1 MSVCVI
7 HMHWSHFVQHTLG
20 APPVDS
26 DFPGP
31 SKVYDLSLK
40 WFTDNMITAHTTDTI
55 TAQTAKT
62 RIISTYIQQIWHG
75 KIGQIH
81 PILDQADLSFDTYM
95 NCIRYRTMNIP
106 APVYIMPRSRHKI
119 PYMERRCKFGCL
131 DPADI
136 FHVLLHCPHTTHHI
150 HNTLYPPPTNP
161 IDIFDDK
168 TYDMR
173 IVATVIHN
181 LMTLLHA
188 QSIDNHEQ
196 PISQP

>member
-1 MSVCVI
+1 MV
-7 HMHWSHFVQHTLG
+7 HRQH
-20 APPVDS
+20 
-26 DFPGP
+26 
-31 SKVYDLSLK
+31 DL
-40 WFTDNMITAHTTDTI
+40 MITAHTTGTI

-196 PISQP
+196 RTPLLFGVGNWRAPAAAFPRVDSPLRVAVRLCQ